1 MGIFQTIG
9 QLLKVVFFF
18 MNLWKEKDKE
28 KAEAKKK
35 VGEQI
40 LDAFKQTDKG
50 KRASRL
56 NRAIGSINRL

>member
-18 MNLWKEKDKE
+18 LSLWKEKDKV

-40 LDAFKQTDKG
+40 LDAFKQTDKD

-56 NRAIGSINRL
+56 NNAVGSINRL